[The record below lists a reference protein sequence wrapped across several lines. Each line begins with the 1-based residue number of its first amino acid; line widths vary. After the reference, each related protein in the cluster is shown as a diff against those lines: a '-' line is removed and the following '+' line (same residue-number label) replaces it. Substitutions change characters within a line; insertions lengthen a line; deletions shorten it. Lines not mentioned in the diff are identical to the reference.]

1 MNKSLLILIGVAVI
15 GIGSA
20 FAIAPY
26 FMESTVD
33 EALPTDAISQP
44 KMEDKTAMEEKTMME
59 KQMVLMTYSGTFV
72 GVGDGIHDAQGT
84 AKTIPLENGNSVL
97 RLEDF
102 KSTNGPD
109 LYVYLATDDRA
120 SEFVNLGSLKANN
133 GNQNY
138 DIPADTDLTKYDNV
152 LIWCQAFG
160 VLFGSAD
167 LSS

>member
-1 MNKSLLILIGVAVI
+1 
-15 GIGSA
+15 
-20 FAIAPY
+20 
-26 FMESTVD
+26 
-33 EALPTDAISQP
+33 
-44 KMEDKTAMEEKTMME
+44 MME
-59 KQMVLMTYSGTFV
+59 KQMALMTYSGTFV

-84 AKTIPLENGNSVL
+84 AKTIPLENGNNVL

>member
-1 MNKSLLILIGVAVI
+1 
-15 GIGSA
+15 
-20 FAIAPY
+20 
-26 FMESTVD
+26 
-33 EALPTDAISQP
+33 
-44 KMEDKTAMEEKTMME
+44 ME
-59 KQMVLMTYSGTFV
+59 KQIALMTYSGTFV

-138 DIPADTDLTKYDNV
+138 DIPVDTDLTKYDNV

-160 VLFGSAD
+160 ILFGSAD